1 MKNLKRL
8 GVAVTLMFVLA
19 VTVFAG
25 ETSTP
30 PCANPGEVNAPPC
43 AAARRTEL
51 SVSDVALSLIQSL
64 LSLF

>member
-8 GVAVTLMFVLA
+8 GAVVVLTFVVAMSA
-19 VTVFAG
+19 VAG

-30 PCANPGEVNAPPC
+30 PCAQPGQIESPPC